1 MKLLKSADALRSFVI
16 QSRENGLSVGFVPT
30 MGALHPGHISL
41 IEKAKSEN
49 NISIC
54 SIYVNP
60 TQFNNADDFKKYPK
74 TIEHDIDMLE
84 KWGCDVLFLPDTN
97 EVYIKEFVISHYNL
111 GYLESL
117 LEGKYRPGHFQGVC
131 QVVHRLL
138 QIVMPDK
145 LYLGRKDYQQCMVIS
160 RLIELTKINTE
171 VVICPTLR
179 EPDGL
184 AMSSRNLRL
193 NENQRRTA
201 VQIYE
206 TMQLIKTEIAP
217 GNLSHLRQKAEN
229 KLSDSGFRVD
239 YVEIADATS
248 LAPINVWNGQQKA
261 VVLIAAYL
269 DDIRLIDN
277 LAVS

>member
-229 KLSDSGFRVD
+229 KLSDAGFRVD

>member
-1 MKLLKSADALRSFVI
+1 MKLLKSADALSSLVL
-16 QSRENGLSVGFVPT
+16 QSRQKGLSVGFVPT
-30 MGALHPGHISL
+30 MGALHQGHISL
-41 IEKAKSEN
+41 IEKSRADN

-60 TQFNNADDFKKYPK
+60 TQFNNAEDFKKYPK
-74 TIEHDIDMLE
+74 TIENDINLLE
-84 KWGCDVLFLPDTN
+84 KWGCDVLFLPETD
-97 EVYIKEFVISHYNL
+97 EVYSKEFVINHYNL

-160 RLIELTKINTE
+160 KMIELKEINTE

-193 NENQRRTA
+193 NETQRMTA
-201 VQIYE
+201 VQIFK
-206 TMQLIKTEIAP
+206 TMQMIKKEITT
-217 GNLSHLRQKAEN
+217 GNLNQLKQKAV
-229 KLSDSGFRVD
+229 KILTDAGFRVD
-239 YVEIADATS
+239 YVEIADAGS
-248 LAPINVWNGQQKA
+248 LEPIIEWNGQQKA
-261 VVLIAAYL
+261 VTLVAAYL

-277 LAVS
+277 LAIT

>member
-229 KLSDSGFRVD
+229 KLSDAGFRVD

-248 LAPINVWNGQQKA
+248 LEPINVWNGQQKA
-261 VVLIAAYL
+261 VVLVAAYL

>member
-1 MKLLKSADALRSFVI
+1 MKLLKSADALSSFVI

-229 KLSDSGFRVD
+229 KLSDAGFRVD

-248 LAPINVWNGQQKA
+248 LEPINVWNGQQKA
-261 VVLIAAYL
+261 VVLVAAYL